1 VKKLLL
7 VLFCL
12 FVLFIVL
19 FTENG
24 TNRTKNKIELHNNSI
39 SNIVEENKE
48 QDYDQKYQEI
58 LEELNTIKEQIKE
71 LSKTVEELKKADRG
85 NSDTNLYKKEST
97 VSRSTSRGII
107 FKATAYDLSY
117 QSCGKRKG
125 DKGYG
130 ITANGTNLI
139 GKTREQAMTVAVDP
153 KIIKLGTKLRISFL
167 EPYEHFSG
175 IYTAND
181 TGGAI
186 KGYRIDIFMGD
197 FNSEKAHQSVLDFGV
212 RNVLVEILE

>member
-1 VKKLLL
+1 MKKLLL